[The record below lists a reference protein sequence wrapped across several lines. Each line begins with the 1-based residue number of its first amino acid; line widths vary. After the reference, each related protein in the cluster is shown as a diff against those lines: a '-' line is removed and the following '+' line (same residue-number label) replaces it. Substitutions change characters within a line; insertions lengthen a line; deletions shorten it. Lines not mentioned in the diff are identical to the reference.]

1 MAQGYTY
8 EDIEQRKQLKVVD
21 HLGNRYKSKTA
32 MAKAYR
38 ISKFV
43 FDKREKSGWS
53 LEKVLTA
60 PTDTKKQPIDRM
72 KRTNT

>member
-1 MAQGYTY
+1 
-8 EDIEQRKQLKVVD
+8 
-21 HLGNRYKSKTA
+21 

-53 LEKVLTA
+53 LEKVLTT
-60 PTDTKKQPIDRM
+60 PTDTKKGPKTYFLKSLHFGNFKNSVLKWVTKM
-72 KRTNT
+72 E